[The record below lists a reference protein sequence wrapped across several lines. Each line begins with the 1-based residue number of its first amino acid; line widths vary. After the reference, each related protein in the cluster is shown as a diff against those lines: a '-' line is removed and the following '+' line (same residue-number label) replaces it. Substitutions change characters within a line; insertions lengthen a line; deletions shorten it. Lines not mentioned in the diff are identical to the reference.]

1 MQEIFDYGNYDDYE
15 FTGKSMGFGM
25 TPDDEAPMLFLPGV
39 ITTLWGGPVRNLAEQ
54 LGVQLD
60 EVRQR
65 TEPWYTDHRI
75 ECRMATVEPGQMA
88 AARFAVEGVR
98 NGVPVITMEH
108 INRLTQA
115 AAPDWDYPPDN
126 HVGVHR
132 VVVEGDPRVELN
144 THVSHPV
151 LDPPDAGCISTAAR
165 VVNAIDWIAVLP
177 RD

>member
-1 MQEIFDYGNYDDYE
+1 
-15 FTGKSMGFGM
+15 
-25 TPDDEAPMLFLPGV
+25 
-39 ITTLWGGPVRNLAEQ
+39 
-54 LGVQLD
+54 
-60 EVRQR
+60 
-65 TEPWYTDHRI
+65 
-75 ECRMATVEPGQMA
+75 MA

-151 LDPPDAGCISTAAR
+151 LDPTDAGCISTAAR
-165 VVNAIDWIAVLP
+165 VVNAIDWICRAPKGLIAVEDIPQSAIIRGLMWG
-177 RD
+177 D